1 MFIILSTT
9 IINLLITETI
19 SLKYDCDKAYIF
31 FHVRCRLVKILFLFL
46 IVGTIMYRKE
56 FIFFNYVSAK
66 LAVCCSL
73 QRIRSNTLF
82 LKINNDF

>member
-9 IINLLITETI
+9 IINLLITEII

-31 FHVRCRLVKILFLFL
+31 FHVCCRLDKILFL

-56 FIFFNYVSAK
+56 FIFLNYVSAK

-73 QRIRSNTLF
+73 HRIRSNTLY
-82 LKINNDF
+82 LKIINDF